1 MTIED
6 LEKILESIP
15 KTGAINIARRRAILK
30 KIYELMNEENK

>member
-6 LEKILESIP
+6 LKIILESIP
-15 KTGAINIARRRAILK
+15 KTGAINIARRRTILK